1 MYSMCRILS
10 GSLMRCIESMLAKA
24 SMDVSAVRLPF
35 SEVCFLLRLQDVV
48 MSNDARRMEV
58 VMDAS
63 RFIV

>member
-1 MYSMCRILS
+1 MLS
-10 GSLMRCIESMLAKA
+10 GSLVMWIESMQAKA

-58 VMDAS
+58 VMEVS
-63 RFIV
+63 RFIVLFYFL